1 MFKRNINMPGLHK
14 DAAERGRESGRWERE
29 NAREKKKERARE
41 RKKERAREKIAKI
54 GLKYIWR
61 HGQSAKMHLCSNLCV
76 S

>member
-29 NAREKKKERARE
+29 NARE